1 MARSKEQWNAQQRAL
16 HTQNKSKSA
25 FYQGDVKES
34 GLTPSGSRVL
44 GPFVSPKLLHMDRFN
59 SGAPS
64 PASPAT
70 AVTNLRTFE
79 FGHAPRLEHLNDCQ
93 SNQVIDLT
101 MDDEDSEKD
110 ETVEQPIG
118 SGRVA
123 PAADGAPAYALS
135 SRASDSTNNETAV
148 VKMQLKHHGEMT
160 SEIKMPM
167 TEDIESDVDEEWPLV
182 PGAPV
187 SSMTSKESL
196 LIDHQAAYS
205 RTEEDVGATLD
216 AICKTVS
223 LFQGESGDGNS
234 EQNDQADTRWQHKS
248 TLNLCD
254 DKGSSTT
261 DTDVGEGISHHAL
274 EENEDAAR
282 VVTLPD
288 PINECENLEDGEIFE
303 EGGPPVSVLPIK
315 IVEPT
320 PSVHVSTASV
330 DAMGTNSHPRHKKQ
344 KKRGKKK
351 AKRKLETMQTLHAS
365 PCEIGTVFKR
375 TVRQRPYVSASPS
388 DQHRH
393 GTVRNGTRGEAMDV
407 RPVFQDPPP
416 AFFHASGPHAGGPR
430 AGILHPPTGPSQQH
444 RLAPPPVLQYGDS
457 QILRVNRQG
466 SAQMLEGGAGPPVRA
481 TFSEPLMQVGAAL
494 PLPRTYLEPPMQV
507 GAPLSLYPTFSD
519 RPVQG
524 GAGMSFPR
532 TFSEPLVQGGFR
544 YRSMPASSSLPV
556 SNRQG
561 FSLKHF
567 QSTSSRPP
575 PVSAPC
581 HDVAVSKKRDESDD
595 FNLDSLR
602 VAALR
607 SKTKHVVKTTES
619 TGQKVT
625 VAQSSPP
632 PLRSPSILGENEK
645 GRENQESPEVDEL
658 RLEILQSMKRK
669 RHCTVNDAKPKEVSS
684 VSEPVAMETSDEN
697 GLSEVATTNPLASCM
712 DQDTTNTLSEPK
724 ALDVTTDTDHIE
736 AERPTSEMN
745 KPAVGD
751 EQKQV
756 DDSTAFCITAS
767 LEPAQSRAGLTVSP
781 PEFRPLTA
789 SSQSLVIQ
797 LSPDDFSPQTQG
809 GDADTKALA
818 SSSLQNAIQEMRRKI
833 AEREKEKTNRLS
845 LSAAT
850 RLSQQSFDTLSS
862 LALSST
868 SSQDKQVLAE
878 FAQLADATALSTD
891 ASASAERTG
900 FLPAEVIVDGLENN
914 ISGQTEAS
922 VMKETVLSPAE
933 ANLSAE
939 TTETATGQDSQ
950 PKPVLAPEAL
960 SDTLG
965 GVATLTIADDVER
978 RVTCR
983 SIATD
988 KSEPHSATVTDSE
1001 LDFDA
1006 VQAEYEQCVNEY
1018 KEAEMHIARL
1028 SHEMAQLEKRL
1039 PQFRSIVEEESG
1051 R

>member
-1 MARSKEQWNAQQRAL
+1 MARSKEQWNAQQQAL

-25 FYQGDVKES
+25 FYRDDVKQS
-34 GLTPSGSRVL
+34 GLTPSGSRAL
-44 GPFVSPKLLHMDRFN
+44 GPFGSSKLFHMDRFN

-70 AVTNLRTFE
+70 AVANLRAFK
-79 FGHAPRLEHLNDCQ
+79 FGHTPKLEHLNDCQ

-110 ETVEQPIG
+110 ETMEQPID

-123 PAADGAPAYALS
+123 PAADAAPAHALS
-135 SRASDSTNNETAV
+135 PQASDSTNNETAV
-148 VKMQLKHHGEMT
+148 VKMKLKHHGEMT
-160 SEIKMPM
+160 SETKMPM

-182 PGAPV
+182 PAASV

-196 LIDHQAAYS
+196 SIDHQAAYS

-223 LFQGESGDGNS
+223 LFQGESGEGDS
-234 EQNDQADTRWQHKS
+234 EQNDRASTSWQHKS
-248 TLNLCD
+248 TLHLCD
-254 DKGSSTT
+254 DKRSSTT
-261 DTDVGEGISHHAL
+261 DTDVGEGFSHHAL

-282 VVTLPD
+282 VVTTSD
-288 PINECENLEDGEIFE
+288 PIDVSENLEDGEIFE

-315 IVEPT
+315 IMEPT
-320 PSVHVSTASV
+320 LSVHVSTASV
-330 DAMGTNSHPRHKKQ
+330 DAMGINSHPRHKKQ

-365 PCEIGTVFKR
+365 PGETSSVFKR
-375 TVRQRPYVSASPS
+375 TIRQRPYVSASPS

-416 AFFHASGPHAGGPR
+416 SFFHPSGPHAGGPR
-430 AGILHPPTGPSQQH
+430 AGILHPSTGPPQQH

-466 SAQMLEGGAGPPVRA
+466 SVKMLEGEAGPPVCA

-507 GAPLSLYPTFSD
+507 GAPLSLHPTFSD
-519 RPVQG
+519 RPIQG
-524 GAGMSFPR
+524 GAGMSLPR
-532 TFSEPLVQGGFR
+532 MFSEPPMQGGFR
-544 YRSMPASSSLPV
+544 YRSMPASSPLPV
-556 SNRQG
+556 SNGQG

-575 PVSAPC
+575 PISAPC
-581 HDVAVSKKRDESDD
+581 HNIAVSRKRDESDD

-619 TGQKVT
+619 TDQKVT
-625 VAQSSPP
+625 GAQSSPP
-632 PLRSPSILGENEK
+632 PLRSPPILAENGR
-645 GRENQESPEVDEL
+645 GRENQESPEIDEL

-669 RHCTVNDAKPKEVSS
+669 RHRTVNDAKPKKVSP

-697 GLSEVATTNPLASCM
+697 GLSEVAKINPLASCM
-712 DQDTTNTLSEPK
+712 DQGTTKRLSEPK
-724 ALDVTTDTDHIE
+724 VPDVTADTDHIE
-736 AERPTSEMN
+736 AECPTSEMN
-745 KPAVGD
+745 KPAVRD

-756 DDSTAFCITAS
+756 DDSTAFCVTAS
-767 LEPAQSRAGLTVSP
+767 LEPAQLAGLTVSP

-789 SSQSLVIQ
+789 SSQSLVIR
-797 LSPDDFSPQTQG
+797 LSPDDFSPQTRG
-809 GDADTKALA
+809 GDAYTKASA

-868 SSQDKQVLAE
+868 SLLPLSQDKQVLAE
-878 FAQLADATALSTD
+878 FAQLADATTLSTD
-891 ASASAERTG
+891 VSASADSTEV
-900 FLPAEVIVDGLENN
+900 LPAEVIVDGLENKL
-914 ISGQTEAS
+914 SGQTEAS
-922 VMKETVLSPAE
+922 VMKETVLSPPE
-933 ANLSAE
+933 ASFSAE
-939 TTETATGQDSQ
+939 TMELTAGQDSQ
-950 PKPVLAPEAL
+950 LEPALAPEAL

-965 GVATLTIADDVER
+965 VSIIVRTFSPPVFQRKLLARNGV
-978 RVTCR
+978 
-983 SIATD
+983 
-988 KSEPHSATVTDSE
+988 
-1001 LDFDA
+1001 
-1006 VQAEYEQCVNEY
+1006 
-1018 KEAEMHIARL
+1018 
-1028 SHEMAQLEKRL
+1028 
-1039 PQFRSIVEEESG
+1039 
-1051 R
+1051 